1 MPRRSLSGPRS
12 WWAERHRVLMS
23 GVEGPPGERKVGVG
37 GVGPG
42 TGEHPKVEP
51 YQFVEEPEAE
61 EVPLQVSCPRCGGAT
76 RTDTVRTDIWQ
87 GDGLIVVEDI
97 PALVCDRCVEQFYS
111 EPVTDA
117 LRRLVQEGLDSAEPK
132 REMVVRVYSLAGRV
146 KVPRPPPGTSYRSR
160 VPPEGA

>member
-1 MPRRSLSGPRS
+1 M
-12 WWAERHRVLMS
+12 
-23 GVEGPPGERKVGVG
+23 GVE

-42 TGEHPKVEP
+42 AGEHPEVEP
-51 YQFVEEPEAE
+51 YQFLEEPEAK
-61 EVPLQVSCPRCGGAT
+61 EVPLEVSCPRCGGPT
-76 RTDTVRTDIWQ
+76 RADTVRTDIWQ

-117 LRRLVQEGLDSAEPK
+117 LRRLVQEGLESAKPK

-146 KVPRPPPGTSYRSR
+146 KVPQPPPETDYWSR